1 MLYNS
6 IKEYTFYSHFRYFEI
21 FSLPIENAWEQTTIV
36 KKWREKWALSFAVN
50 AVLNLSDK
58 LQVTSKCGKHKKVAL
73 VTFWRHPLSFV
84 EQVQGNTESVF

>member
-1 MLYNS
+1 MRAN
-6 IKEYTFYSHFRYFEI
+6 
-21 FSLPIENAWEQTTIV
+21 NNCQ
-36 KKWREKWALSFAVN
+36 KWREKWALSFAVN